1 MPIDL
6 LEYQQMSIS
15 AKPVLRHH
23 PPLTHN
29 FTLLTLPGQQYSR
42 ANTQEEKR
50 REKKLLEVT
59 GTQRSWLSL
68 LLYH

>member
-42 ANTQEEKR
+42 ANTQR
-50 REKKLLEVT
+50 KKGERNLLEVT

>member
-1 MPIDL
+1 MPNDL
-6 LEYQQMSIS
+6 LEYQQMSVS

-42 ANTQEEKR
+42 ANTQRKKG
-50 REKKLLEVT
+50 EKKLLEVT